1 MLHSVLKSSSCR
13 WWVVGFLGSD
23 SAFLLSF
30 CFVHVCV
37 ELSEYSQPDG
47 STIAVFLLA
56 SLC

>member
-1 MLHSVLKSSSCR
+1 M
-13 WWVVGFLGSD
+13 GFLGSD

-37 ELSEYSQPDG
+37 ELSEHSQPDG